1 MLSLLTLSAGLI
13 LGTKLN
19 ISNETMLN
27 VALLGTTV
35 TASIMGASIAAP
47 IATSLLGL
55 GVSTL
60 IKNIITDK
68 YTTKRKELE
77 VQVQE
82 QKVKISEESIHA
94 VASKAAVDG
103 FWCLTSTLAFTAIPL
118 QLLSLVKGLGAL
130 LAPISIITL
139 VCKGWIYVTTN
150 PITAIKN
157 GLLVALVALIA
168 YTCIGF
174 AGSGGAFTY
183 FLALVS
189 IPSIFLNNKK
199 EKEETTKETEESIYN
214 ADAFLYGGSTNS
226 ASIIGTGIVLGQT
239 ILWGSG
245 KDVLGTIVN
254 GDASV
259 LLDPLRLPILV
270 IVVSFLALLSKTNFV
285 NNVVNSIKP
294 NDTNTY
300 SKLYKNTLG
309 WLLKGAS
316 LVYCLCAF
324 NIFVVLGL
332 VIAGLILNTIDN
344 KTVRNVSIPLLL
356 IVGVFSGF

>member
-1 MLSLLTLSAGLI
+1 MLSLLALGTGLV

-35 TASIMGASIAAP
+35 LGVTLGAAP
-47 IATSLLGL
+47 VLGILGL

-60 IKNIITDK
+60 VKNIITDK
-68 YTTKRKELE
+68 YTIKRKELE
-77 VQVQE
+77 VQIQE

-94 VASKAAVDG
+94 VASKAAIDG

-150 PITAIKN
+150 PATAIKN
-157 GLLVALVALIA
+157 SLLVALVSFIA
-168 YTCIGF
+168 YICIGF

-189 IPSIFLNNKK
+189 LPSIFLNNKK
-199 EKEETTKETEESIYN
+199 EKEKTTKKTEESIYN

-254 GDASV
+254 GDASI
-259 LLDPLRLPILV
+259 LLDPLRLPMLLI
-270 IVVSFLALLSKTNFV
+270 IVSFLALLGKTNFV
-285 NNVVNSIKP
+285 SNVINSIK
-294 NDTNTY
+294 TNNTSTY

-309 WLLKGAS
+309 WILKAAS

-332 VIAGLILNTIDN
+332 VIAGLVLNAIDN

-356 IVGVFSGF
+356 IVGVLSGF

>member
-1 MLSLLTLSAGLI
+1 MLSLLALGGGLVI
-13 LGTKLN
+13 GTKLN

-35 TASIMGASIAAP
+35 AASVMGASIAAP
-47 IATSLLGL
+47 VATGLLGL
-55 GVSTL
+55 GVATL
-60 IKNIITDK
+60 VKNIITDK
-68 YTTKRKELE
+68 YRTKKKELE
-77 VQVQE
+77 EQIQE

-94 VASKAAVDG
+94 VASKAAIDG

-130 LAPISIITL
+130 LAPISIVTL
-139 VCKGWIYVTTN
+139 VCKAWIHVTTN

-157 GLLVALVALIA
+157 SLLVGLVALIA

-189 IPSIFLNNKK
+189 IPSILLNNKK
-199 EKEETTKETEESIYN
+199 EEETSKETEETIYN

-254 GDASV
+254 GDAAV

-270 IVVSFLALLSKTNFV
+270 IVVSFLALLGKTNFV
-285 NNVVNSIKP
+285 ANVINSMKPTTNN
-294 NDTNTY
+294 Y

-309 WLLKGAS
+309 WLLKAAS

-332 VIAGLILNTIDN
+332 VIAGLILNAIDN
-344 KTVRNVSIPLLL
+344 KTVRNISIPLLL
-356 IVGVFSGF
+356 IVGVLSGF